1 MQVLPDAQV
10 VQPVYVCPPHLK
22 INLSTPVEPKCTA
35 RETYCP
41 HLATV
46 QPPPPELV
54 VVVVDVLDVL
64 ELLELL
70 LPVEPSIAWIVEVYA
85 AFFCTLSSYRSGE
98 SYDGKVPS
106 T

>member
-1 MQVLPDAQV
+1 
-10 VQPVYVCPPHLK
+10 VQ
-22 INLSTPVEPKCTA
+22 
-35 RETYCP
+35 
-41 HLATV
+41 
-46 QPPPPELV
+46 PPPELV
-54 VVVVDVLDVL
+54 VVVVVVVPVVDVL
-64 ELLELL
+64 ELLLLLLL